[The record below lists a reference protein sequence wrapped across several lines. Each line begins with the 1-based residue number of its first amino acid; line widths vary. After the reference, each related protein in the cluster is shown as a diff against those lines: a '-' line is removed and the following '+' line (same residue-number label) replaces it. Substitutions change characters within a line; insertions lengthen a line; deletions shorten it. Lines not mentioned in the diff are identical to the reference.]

1 LARLEE
7 KQMANMSIGGLVSGL
22 DTATIIS
29 QLMQLEARPQTM
41 LKSKV
46 STEQKVVAALQAL
59 NTKLASIATKAADL
73 ARTTAW
79 SPSRATSSND
89 KVGVT
94 ADPGATPGQL
104 SFTVDSVATSARSS
118 YTTTGATTDAVMTA
132 GVDYQVTYNDGR
144 AAETINTGDGTLQGV
159 ADAINGTGGLRATL
173 VKTGTAVDGTAIY
186 ELHIGSTVT
195 GKDSGFSIDEA
206 SPADPAGPVPF
217 MGGTRTT
224 VAGTNAEVRLEGQAT
239 ALSFTSNTITDLMPG
254 VDVTLQADATGSAT
268 ITVERDVTALSDS
281 VKAMVES
288 VNAVL
293 SEINTLTAYDA
304 TTKKSGLLGGDSTL
318 RTVRN
323 QLLESVTHGIGGE
336 SLAPYGIQT
345 DRSGKLVFDE
355 EKFKAAYAADPA
367 KTSAMFGGT
376 DTADGLA
383 DKLQALGKA
392 FSDSIDGT
400 ITSAIKSRQSA
411 IKGMEDDIADW
422 DVRLATRQSSLQRQ
436 YTALET
442 ALGKLQSQGSWLAG
456 QLASLP
462 QMSSGQ

>member
-1 LARLEE
+1 MPNL
-7 KQMANMSIGGLVSGL
+7 SIGGLVSGL

-46 STEQKVVAALQAL
+46 STEQKVLTALQAL
-59 NTKLASIATKAADL
+59 NTKLASIATKAAEL
-73 ARTTAW
+73 AKSTAW
-79 SPSRATSSND
+79 TPSKATSSNEN
-89 KVGVT
+89 VT
-94 ADPGATPGQL
+94 
-104 SFTVDSVATSARSS
+104 V
-118 YTTTGATTDAVMTA
+118 TTGAGAVPATLNLTVGRLATAHTIDYGLHALTDKVTTDGSTSVVLDKLDGTTVTLDTKDGTVQGLVNAINATDNGARASLVKVA
-132 GVDYQVTYNDGR
+132 DGSYRLQVTSTSTGASSDFALTD
-144 AAETINTGDGTLQGV
+144 AAGNAL
-159 ADAINGTGGLRATL
+159 AI
-173 VKTGTAVDGTAIY
+173 TGTATAGQSAQITV
-186 ELHIGSTVT
+186 GS
-195 GKDSGFSIDEA
+195 DLIES
-206 SPADPAGPVPF
+206 
-217 MGGTRTT
+217 
-224 VAGTNAEVRLEGQAT
+224 Q
-239 ALSFTSNTITDLMPG
+239 SNTFTGLMPG
-254 VDVTLQADATGSAT
+254 VDVTLNAGATGSAT

-288 VNAVL
+288 VNAAL
-293 SEINTLTAYDA
+293 SEISTLTAYDA

-336 SLAPYGIQT
+336 SLATYGIQT

-355 EKFKAAYAADPA
+355 EKFKTAYAADPA
-367 KTSAMFGGT
+367 TTSAMIGGT
-376 DTADGLA
+376 DTADGFA
-383 DKLQALGKA
+383 DKLQALGKT

>member
-1 LARLEE
+1 
-7 KQMANMSIGGLVSGL
+7 MANMSIGGLVSGL
-22 DTATIIS
+22 DTASIIS

-46 STEQKVVAALQAL
+46 STEQKVVTALQAL
-59 NTKLASIATKAADL
+59 NTKLASIATKAAEL
-73 ARTTAW
+73 AKATAW
-79 SPSRATSSND
+79 SPSKATSSNE

-104 SFTVDSVATSARSS
+104 SFTVDSVASSARVS
-118 YTTTGATTDAVMTA
+118 YATTGATTDVVMTA
-132 GVDYQVTYNDGR
+132 GIDYQVTYSDGR
-144 AAETINTGDGTLQGV
+144 ATETINTGDGTLQGV
-159 ADAINGTGGLRATL
+159 ADAINGTTGLKATL
-173 VKTGTAVDGTAIY
+173 VKTGTAADGTSVY
-186 ELHIGSTVT
+186 ELHVSSAAT
-195 GKDSGFSIDEA
+195 GKDSAFSVDEA
-206 SPADPAGPVPF
+206 APADPANPVPF
-217 MGGTRTT
+217 MGGTKTT
-224 VAGTNAEVRLEGQAT
+224 VAGTNAEITLEGQT
-239 ALSFTSNTITDLMPG
+239 TPLTFTSNTITDLMPG
-254 VDVTLQADATGSAT
+254 VDVTLNAGATGSAT
-268 ITVERDVTALSDS
+268 ITVERDVTALSGS

-293 SEINTLTAYDA
+293 SEISRLTAYDA

-355 EKFKAAYAADPA
+355 EKFNTAYAADA
-367 KTSAMFGGT
+367 ATTSAMIGGT
-376 DTADGLA
+376 DTADGFA
-383 DKLQALGKA
+383 DKLQALGKT
-392 FSDSIDGT
+392 FSDSIEGT
-400 ITSAIKSRQSA
+400 ITTAIKSRQSA

>member
-1 LARLEE
+1 
-7 KQMANMSIGGLVSGL
+7 MANLSIGGLVSGL
-22 DTATIIS
+22 DTASIIS

-46 STEQKVVAALQAL
+46 STEQKVVSALQAL
-59 NTKLASIATKAADL
+59 NTKAASIATKAAEL
-73 ARTTAW
+73 AKATAW
-79 SPSRATSSND
+79 SPSKSTSSNEN
-89 KVGVT
+89 VT
-94 ADPGATPGQL
+94 
-104 SFTVDSVATSARSS
+104 VATGAGAVPATLNLTVGRLATAHTIDYGLHALTDRVTTDGSTSVVLDKLDGTTVTLDTKDGTVQGLVNALNATDNGARASLVRVADGS
-118 YTTTGATTDAVMTA
+118 YRLQVTSTSTGASSDFALTDAA
-132 GVDYQVTYNDGR
+132 GNP
-144 AAETINTGDGTLQGV
+144 L
-159 ADAINGTGGLRATL
+159 AI
-173 VKTGTAVDGTAIY
+173 TGTATAGQSAQITV
-186 ELHIGSTVT
+186 GS
-195 GKDSGFSIDEA
+195 DLIESE
-206 SPADPAGPVPF
+206 
-217 MGGTRTT
+217 
-224 VAGTNAEVRLEGQAT
+224 
-239 ALSFTSNTITDLMPG
+239 SNTLTGLMPG
-254 VDVTLQADATGSAT
+254 VDVTLLSGATGAAT

-304 TTKKSGLLGGDSTL
+304 TTKKSGLLAGDSTL

-323 QLLESVTHGIGGE
+323 QLLESVTHGIAGE
-336 SLAPYGIQT
+336 SLAPYGVQT

-367 KTSAMFGGT
+367 KTSAMIGGT
-376 DTADGLA
+376 DTADGFA
-383 DKLQALGKA
+383 DKLQALGKV

-400 ITSAIKSRQSA
+400 ITTAIKSRQSA

-442 ALGKLQSQGSWLAG
+442 ALGKLQSQGNWLAG